1 MINRG
6 PQTTEIYNDGAS
18 LRIVNSGNVILVS
31 KLQIKT
37 IDTIRDDVVRLDIG
51 EGALKNIYLKTAEV
65 SIPAGIGD
73 SAQLRDAINA
83 MLLSNVAGGATE
95 VKQDTEITI
104 LNGILAALT
113 DLKVIMNKTGG
124 CCKNPIRIDEST
136 PNVIYNGFAVI
147 GSVTS
152 EAVWAI
158 QRITREKNIIIYDW
172 ADGNELYDNTW
183 DNRYEAS
190 YAPITITPAE

>member
-6 PQTTEIYNDGAS
+6 PQGTEIYNDGAS
-18 LRIVNSGNVILVS
+18 LRIINNGNVILVS
-31 KLQIKT
+31 KSQIKT
-37 IDTIRDDVVRLDIG
+37 IDTIRNDVVRLDIG
-51 EGALKNIYLKTAEV
+51 EGALKNIYIKFPEV
-65 SIPAGIGD
+65 TIPAGLGD
-73 SAQLRDAINA
+73 ATQLRDEINT
-83 MLLSNVAGGATE
+83 MLLSNVGGIATE
-95 VKQDTEITI
+95 IKQDTEIII
-104 LNGILAALT
+104 LNGILTALT

-136 PNVIYNGFAVI
+136 PNVIYNGFAI
-147 GSVTS
+147 TGAVTS

-172 ADGNELYDNTW
+172 ADGNELYDNIW
-183 DNRYEAS
+183 DSRYEVS

>member
-6 PQTTEIYNDGAS
+6 PQRTEIYNDGAS
-18 LRIVNSGNVILVS
+18 LRIVNSGNVILVN

-51 EGALKNIYLKTAEV
+51 EGALKNIYLKTSEV
-65 SIPAGIGD
+65 SIPEGIGD

-83 MLLSNVAGGATE
+83 MLVSNVAGGATE
-95 VKQDTEITI
+95 AKQDVEINI
-104 LNGILAALT
+104 LNGILTALT

-124 CCKNPIRIDEST
+124 CCRNPIRIDESN
-136 PNVIYNGFAVI
+136 PNVIYNGFATT

-172 ADGNELYDNTW
+172 ADGNELYDNIW
-183 DNRYEAS
+183 DSRYEAS
-190 YAPITITPAE
+190 YAPITISPAE

>member
-6 PQTTEIYNDGAS
+6 PQITEIYNDGAS

-65 SIPAGIGD
+65 SVPAGIGD

-95 VKQDTEITI
+95 VKQDTEINI
-104 LNGILAALT
+104 LNGILTALT
-113 DLKVIMNKTGG
+113 DLKVIMNKNTG

-136 PNVIYNGFAVI
+136 PNVVYNGFAVA
-147 GSVTS
+147 GSITS

-158 QRITREKNIIIYDW
+158 QRITREKDIIIYEW
-172 ADGNELYDNTW
+172 ADGNELYDNIW
-183 DNRYEAS
+183 DSRYEVS